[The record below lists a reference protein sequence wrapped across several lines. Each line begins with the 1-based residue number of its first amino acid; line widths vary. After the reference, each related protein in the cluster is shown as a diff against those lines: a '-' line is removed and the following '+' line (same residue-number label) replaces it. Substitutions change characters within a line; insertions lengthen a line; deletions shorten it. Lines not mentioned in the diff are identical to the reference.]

1 MVKITR
7 RNPKAFAEIANRLKS
22 LDGTSAKAGWF
33 ETSKYENGTPV
44 AYVAAIQEY
53 GAHINHPGG
62 TPYKIVNGKAVFV
75 RKDSPEAASLPVT
88 KPHPIVIPP
97 RPFMR
102 PTVVRET
109 QNWLK
114 YLAQGAKAVLNGK
127 IAAPVVM
134 EAIGLRAAA
143 DIAKSI
149 TLVFSPPLKRGT
161 IRARMRAR
169 SDQKTVGLLDK
180 PLLDSGKMYEEITNS
195 AVNHKV
201 DKA

>member
-1 MVKITR
+1 MAKVTR
-7 RNPKAFAEIANRLKS
+7 KNPKAFTEIVNRLKQ
-22 LDGTSAKAGWF
+22 LDGASAKAGWF
-33 ETSKYENGTPV
+33 QTSKYEDGTPV
-44 AYVAAIQEY
+44 AYIAAIHEN
-53 GAHINHPGG
+53 GVHINHPGG
-62 TPYKIVNGKAVFV
+62 TPYKIVNGRAVFV
-75 RKDSPEAASLPVT
+75 RKDAPEAAALPVT

-127 IAAPVVM
+127 VTAPVVM

-149 TLVFSPPLKRGT
+149 TLVFSPALKRST

-169 SDQKTVGLLDK
+169 ADQKTLGLLDK
-180 PLLDSGKMYEEITNS
+180 PLIDTGKMYEEITNS

-201 DKA
+201 EKA

>member
-1 MVKITR
+1 MAKITR
-7 RNPKAFAEIANRLKS
+7 KNPKAFAEIVNRLKA

-33 ETSKYENGTPV
+33 STSKYENGTPV
-44 AYVAAIQEY
+44 AYIAAIQEY

-62 TPYKIVNGKAVFV
+62 TPYKIVDGRAVFV
-75 RKDSPEAASLPVT
+75 RKDAPGAESLPKT
-88 KPHPIVIPP
+88 KPHPIVIQP

-114 YLAQGAKAVLNGK
+114 YLAQGASAVLRGK
-127 IAAPVVM
+127 VTPDVVM

-149 TLVFSPPLKRGT
+149 TLVTSPSLKRGT
-161 IRARMRAR
+161 VRARMRAK
-169 SDQKTVGLLDK
+169 SDKKTLGLLDK
-180 PLLDSGKMYEEITNS
+180 PLVDSGKMYEEIVNS
-195 AVNHKV
+195 SVNHKV
-201 DKA
+201 EKA

>member
-1 MVKITR
+1 MAKITR
-7 RNPKAFAEIANRLKS
+7 KNPKAFTEIVNRLKA

-44 AYVAAIQEY
+44 AYIAAIQEY

-62 TPYKIVNGKAVFV
+62 TPYKIVDGRAVFV

-102 PTVVRET
+102 PTVMRET
-109 QNWLK
+109 QAWLK

-127 IAAPVVM
+127 ITADVVM

-149 TLVFSPPLKRGT
+149 TLVTSPPLKRGT

-169 SDQKTVGLLDK
+169 SDQRTQGLLDK
-180 PLLDSGKMYEEITNS
+180 PLVDSGKMYEEITNS
-195 AVNHKV
+195 AVNHQVAKS
-201 DKA
+201 